1 MLGDV
6 GNLCPRDKTVF
17 IAEVIEVLR
26 VLVVGKAHR
35 VGAHIPQNLHILLM
49 FSGGQRIADP
59 CAVLM
64 PRRAHKADI
73 SAVEPEACI
82 GFEINFSTAEVYRHR
97 VTTGQ
102 RSGCLLYTS

>member
-1 MLGDV
+1 ML
-6 GNLCPRDKTVF
+6 
-17 IAEVIEVLR
+17 
-26 VLVVGKAHR
+26 
-35 VGAHIPQNLHILLM
+35 
-49 FSGGQRIADP
+49 SGGQRIAES

-97 VTTGQ
+97 VTAGQ
-102 RSGCLLYTS
+102 RSLSLIHI